1 MGRKRARG
9 RLHKARTSG
18 PAGSMA
24 LASLGAS
31 GANMTAQPRVVPLTE
46 LVQQLTAG
54 LRTEGTGT
62 PTYLDMARV
71 MPRDPRDMVP
81 FGPNNPLIP
90 QPLDPA
96 GPHGSSQPR
105 LTEYPVAWNLELGQR
120 ELPWQ
125 TLREAA
131 ALVDIIR
138 KCIEIRKKN
147 LRDMQWSWSVSP
159 EALRKALEESDG
171 TKGSDDVEAELRRK
185 YAADIER
192 LTTWW
197 KMPWK
202 SQGLN
207 FGKWLNGVMEDY
219 IVLDAVAL
227 YARTTFAD
235 EVVALEIVDG
245 TTIKPLMDYRGARP
259 SAPFPAFQQLLYGF
273 PRGEWLADVAEDGSV
288 VNPYTSEQLHY
299 NVENYRS
306 FSPYGMSDVEQ
317 ALIAARIYVA
327 RQGWMLAEYTEG
339 STPVTFVTNQSG
351 GQLGKGQVEWS
362 PRQRQEYENALNAD
376 MAGNTGQRNRLKLL
390 PPGFGIEQPKQ
401 AEERY
406 KDTYDLFLIKTVAGH
421 LGVTASQLGYSETQ
435 GLGNSGLH
443 EGQAEISQ
451 RIGTRPDAAVMAELI
466 NEVSCK
472 WLECPPEIVFNFS
485 ALDVEDEEADDALAD
500 TRIKRG
506 SMTLNED
513 RKRLGKAPYSF
524 PEADKPFFAGPA
536 PVLLDGLEAAAAAA
550 QEQAAALTEGK
561 TAVDGAKAKATE
573 AAIGE
578 KPAAGKKVAKAAK
591 FPEEVNRELIA
602 YARWLRKQDG
612 APRRDFEFS
621 ELAGEVLPALPAYSI
636 VKAAGRPDG
645 ADADP
650 KAPAPDRRWPGWMVD
665 VPLAESV
672 AGRLIRRLTRGLDIP
687 SLVSRFLAWAGI
699 GEQRRPLSRQAIG
712 MFLRADPA
720 SQAVHDAV
728 EKSLREAYEQ
738 GYMVGNRSARAV
750 VDFLATGA
758 TLDAQDQE
766 ALMRLPSVPEVD
778 WSTWAPGDAE
788 AARLALSAD
797 GTDVGLFQLWERD
810 AIRIKGIEE
819 TQLDMLAAVLADG
832 IERGSSGE
840 EIAIALRGLIAD
852 PRKAHQIA
860 VTEVN
865 RVISAST
872 LDSYR
877 RMGVKTKGWLT
888 ALDQNVCKRCGAN
901 QAQGDIP
908 LDQPFQS
915 GELHPPGHPWC
926 RCSLIPG
933 AVDLDDTS
941 WLDELDEEMR
951 ADGRL

>member
-1 MGRKRARG
+1 MGRKRGRG
-9 RLHKARTSG
+9 RVHKARQT
-18 PAGSMA
+18 A
-24 LASLGAS
+24 LVAA
-31 GANMTAQPRVVPLTE
+31 GANTSSEPRVVPLLD
-46 LVQQLTAG
+46 LVNQLTSG
-54 LRTEGTGT
+54 LQQGTGT
-62 PTYLDMARV
+62 PTYLDQARV
-71 MPRDPRDMVP
+71 MPRDPRDNVP
-81 FGPNNPLIP
+81 FGPNTPLIP

-96 GPHGSSQPR
+96 GPNGSSQPR

-131 ALVDIIR
+131 AFVDIIR
-138 KCIEIRKKN
+138 KCIEIRKKL
-147 LRDMQWSWSVSP
+147 LRDMKWSWSVSP

-171 TKGSDDVEAELRRK
+171 TKGSDDVEAELRAK
-185 YAADIER
+185 YAPDIER
-192 LTTWW
+192 LTEWW
-197 KMPWK
+197 KKPWK
-202 SQGLN
+202 SQGLS

-227 YARTTFAD
+227 YPRTTYGGD
-235 EVVALEIVDG
+235 VVALEIVDG
-245 TTIKPLMDYRGARP
+245 ATIKPLMDYRGARP

-273 PRGEWLADVAEDGSV
+273 PRGEWLADVEADGSII
-288 VNPYTSEQLHY
+288 NPYTSEQLHY

-306 FSPYGMSDVEQ
+306 FSPYGLSDVEQ
-317 ALIAARIYVA
+317 ALIAAKIYVA

-339 STPVTFVTNQSG
+339 STPVTFVTNSST
-351 GQLGKGQVEWS
+351 GQLGKGQVEWT

-376 MAGNTGQRNRLKLL
+376 MAGNTGQRNRLRLL
-390 PPGFGIEQPKQ
+390 PPGFGVEQPKQ

-406 KDTYDLFLIKTVAGH
+406 KDSYDMFLIKQVAGH
-421 LGVTASQLGYSETQ
+421 LGVTPTQLGFSESQ

-443 EGQAEISQ
+443 EGQAQISE
-451 RIGTRPDAAVMAELI
+451 RIGTRPDAAVMGEVI
-466 NEVSCK
+466 NEVSRK
-472 WLECPPEIVFNFS
+472 WLKAPPEIVFNFS
-485 ALDVEDEEADDALAD
+485 AIDVKDEKADDELAD
-500 TRIKRG
+500 ARLKRG
-506 SMTLNED
+506 SITLNED
-513 RKRLGKAPYSF
+513 RKRLGKAPFSF

-573 AAIGE
+573 AAIGAA
-578 KPAAGKKVAKAAK
+578 PAAGKKVAKALGLSDEQVAACRR
-591 FPEEVNRELIA
+591 EEIA
-602 YARWLRKQDG
+602 YQRWLRKQEG
-612 APRRDFEFS
+612 TPRRSFEFTPDMVKFWG
-621 ELAGEVLPALPAYSI
+621 GEDVPLPAHSI
-636 VKAAGRPDG
+636 VKAAGRDG
-645 ADADP
+645 GDVDP
-650 KAPAPDRRWPGWMVD
+650 KAPAPDRRWPGWTVD

-672 AGRLIRRLTRGLDIP
+672 ARRLIRRLTRGLDIP
-687 SLVSRFLAWAGI
+687 GLVSRFLSWARFGY
-699 GEQRRPLSRQAIG
+699 QRGPVSREAIG
-712 MFLRADPA
+712 MFLRSDPA
-720 SQAVHDAV
+720 SQGVHDAV

-750 VDFLATGA
+750 AEFLARGG

-819 TQLDMLAAVLADG
+819 TQLDLVAGVLADG
-832 IERGSSGE
+832 IERGLSGE
-840 EIAIALRGLIAD
+840 EIGMALRGLIKD

-877 RMGVKTKGWLT
+877 RMGIKTKGWLT
-888 ALDQNVCKRCGAN
+888 ALDQRVCNRCGAN
-901 QAQGDIP
+901 QAEGDIP

-933 AVDLDDTS
+933 AINLDDES

-951 ADGRL
+951 RDGRL